1 MAKRGT
7 RVKSVISHS
16 GKIARG
22 VCVPL
27 DQLYNLKT
35 LNVTARMI
43 DMALS
48 NVLYELID
56 KSIPAKPLGH
66 WEGKNKVREVCLMVP
81 FQICVRTQRDIR
93 KLGEMLNCRPCAPSH
108 VFASNGTSAEL
119 LLSFFS
125 ILSSLRASEV
135 PEAGQATKP
144 VWAAK
149 KVFLYSSKRKKKK
162 KKKCTDNP

>member
-1 MAKRGT
+1 MAKQAVQWKQFSALADPFMVQTVAKRGT
-7 RVKSVISHS
+7 TVKLVISHS

-66 WEGKNKVREVCLMVP
+66 WEGRKKVRECSGSPGVAS
-81 FQICVRTQRDIR
+81 QNCVHAQRDIG
-93 KLGEMLNCRPCAPSH
+93 KLGETLKCCLCARVH
-108 VFASNGTSAEL
+108 VYSSNGTSAEL
-119 LLSFFS
+119 LLSFL
-125 ILSSLRASEV
+125 LSEGIGGSCCR
-135 PEAGQATKP
+135 
-144 VWAAK
+144 
-149 KVFLYSSKRKKKK
+149 
-162 KKKCTDNP
+162 